1 MSRILENAE
10 NQITNGF
17 SQNHVAVDVVKNRNQ
32 LANIIAHSAGKVMWV
47 QTGYKNA
54 QGSSGNASYGNAVK
68 IKHSNGYYTLYAH
81 LNRVDVKVGQEVKQG
96 QVIGYMGNSGNAY
109 GAHLHFEVRNEKD
122 VRINPTPYINS
133 DLPNM
138 VKKEEKPNSN
148 EIFYTV
154 VPGDTLTAI
163 ARKYNT
169 TVNNLVK
176 INNIANPNLIV
187 VGQKIK
193 ISGKDINVSTTQKY
207 TVQVG
212 DTVSAICRKFY
223 KRSTKTEWDKIKN
236 ANNLNSSYLI
246 KAGQVL
252 IIP

>member
-68 IKHSNGYYTLYAH
+68 IKHSNWYYTLYAH

-122 VRINPTPYINS
+122 VRINPTPYIDS
-133 DLPNM
+133 DLPN
-138 VKKEEKPNSN
+138 VRKEEKPVSSKKSIDEIAKEVIAGKWGNGVDRKNKLTACGYNYN
-148 EIFYTV
+148 EIQNKVNEMLNTPSKTSKIVYV
-154 VPGDTLTAI
+154 VKSGDTLSSI

-169 TVNNLVK
+169 TWQAIYEKNKSV
-176 INNIANPNLIV
+176 IGSNPNLIR
-187 VGQKIK
+187 VGQKLEI
-193 ISGKDINVSTTQKY
+193 
-207 TVQVG
+207 
-212 DTVSAICRKFY
+212 
-223 KRSTKTEWDKIKN
+223 
-236 ANNLNSSYLI
+236 
-246 KAGQVL
+246 
-252 IIP
+252 

>member
-32 LANIIAHSAGKVMWV
+32 LANIIAHSAGKVVWV

-81 LNRVDVKVGQEVKQG
+81 LNRVDVKVGQEVQQG

-122 VRINPTPYINS
+122 VRINPTPYIDS
-133 DLPNM
+133 DLPKSAVNLQKPA
-138 VKKEEKPNSN
+138 VKSVEEIAKEVIAGKWGNGEDRKNK
-148 EIFYTV
+148 
-154 VPGDTLTAI
+154 LTASG
-163 ARKYNT
+163 YNYDEVQAK
-169 TVNNLVK
+169 VNEML
-176 INNIANPNLIV
+176 
-187 VGQKIK
+187 
-193 ISGKDINVSTTQKY
+193 SGGPVENKAPQKY
-207 TVQVG
+207 TVKAG

-223 KRSTKTEWDKIKN
+223 NQSTKTEWDKIKN
-236 ANNLNSSYLI
+236 ANKLNDSYLI
-246 KAGQVL
+246 KVGQVL